1 MITVTQMHIVKS
13 RDKRQLNE
21 TRLCYIYFTGC
32 CVWTQTFILRF
43 NTLHLLQ
50 LPWAGVKLN
59 HSSCVCS
66 MVPRPH
72 RSRRRGTRTG
82 WTEKRARRTPAYDS
96 ENWLHVTRRWQ
107 WVTFLSYHRF
117 IASALYRWEP
127 VDAPLGIRCF
137 SAARVPPQPATKFW
151 HCSPSTVRKNS
162 SGSNLTLSNGRRFEF
177 PLWDTGTSWETTTI

>member
-1 MITVTQMHIVKS
+1 M
-13 RDKRQLNE
+13 DKRQLNE
-21 TRLCYIYFTGC
+21 TRLFYIYFTGC
-32 CVWTQTFILRF
+32 CVWTRTFILCF

-82 WTEKRARRTPAYDS
+82 WTEKTNTCLWFRELTAC
-96 ENWLHVTRRWQ
+96 NKKVTMSH
-107 WVTFLSYHRF
+107 LSLLSSVHCF
-117 IASALYRWEP
+117 GTLQVGTCGCS
-127 VDAPLGIRCF
+127 IRDQMLF
-137 SAARVPPQPATKFW
+137 SGKSPPPQPTTKFW